1 LSGECARMKTDFLVI
16 GSGVSG
22 LNYALKAAEYGE
34 VGIVTKKKVM
44 ESNTNL
50 AQGGIAAAIDAA
62 DSFEQH
68 IQDTLVAGDG
78 LCNEEVVRL
87 VVEEAPKKIEELTN
101 LGVGFNREGGRLS
114 LGREGGHS
122 ARRVVFVGDKTG
134 QAVEQ
139 SLVSNLRNHPRI
151 HIFEGYFAVDLI
163 TGQDQC
169 YGAYCLNDHE
179 NEFEAF
185 YAKVTVLATGGL
197 GQVYE
202 VTSNPDIATGDGIG
216 MAYRAYSEIE
226 DMEFIQFHPT
236 TFDKGGAEHFLV
248 SEAVRGEEGI
258 LRNHKGEAF
267 MEKYH
272 KMKDLAPRD
281 VVTRAL
287 VAELE
292 KGPVFID
299 LRTKSRRFLEERFPT
314 IYSRLLE
321 YGIAMEKDLIPVTP
335 AAHYACGGVKTDI
348 DGRTNINGLYAIGEV
363 SCTGLDGANRLASN
377 SLLGC
382 LVFSSR
388 AVEASAKDVLKRKI
402 VGKERPQLKRS
413 ENGELEE
420 ELRRRLRSLMWRRVG
435 IIREGEGLQ
444 EALAELRQINS
455 ETERLARSGL
465 NERSIE
471 QRNMVTVGELI
482 ARAAFTRKESRG
494 THYRR
499 DYPRRDDLNWRRH
512 IILRRDFS
520 DMVAV
525 TRTDVPLGRR
535 KAGN

>member
-1 LSGECARMKTDFLVI
+1 MKTDFLVI

-34 VGIVTKKKVM
+34 VSIVTKKKVV

-68 IQDTLVAGDG
+68 EQDTLTAGDG
-78 LCNEEVVRL
+78 LCDEEVVRL
-87 VVEEAPKKIEELTN
+87 VVEEAPKKIDELID
-101 LGVGFNREGGRLS
+101 LGVDFNREGGRLS

-122 ARRVVFVGDKTG
+122 MRRVAFVGDKTG

-139 SLVSNLRNHPRI
+139 SLVSNVRNHPRI
-151 HIFEGYFAVDLI
+151 QIFEGYFAVDLI
-163 TGQDQC
+163 TGEDRC
-169 YGAYCLNDHE
+169 YGAYCLNHHK

-185 YAKVTVLATGGL
+185 FAKVTVLATGGL

-216 MAYRAYSEIE
+216 MAYRAYAEIR

-236 TFDKGGAEHFLV
+236 TFGKEGAEHFLV

-258 LRNHKGEAF
+258 LRYCKGEAF

-292 KGPVFID
+292 EGPVFLD
-299 LRTKSRRFLEERFPT
+299 LRTKSRKFLEERFPT
-314 IYSRLLE
+314 IYSWLLE

-348 DGRTNINGLYAIGEV
+348 DGRTTINGLYAIGEV

-388 AVEASAKDVLKRKI
+388 AVESSASDARKKTI
-402 VGKERPQLKRS
+402 VEKERPQLKLS
-413 ENGELEE
+413 EKGEQEE
-420 ELRRRLRSLMWRRVG
+420 ELRRRLQSLMWRKVG
-435 IIREGEGLQ
+435 IIRDGEELQ
-444 EALAELRQINS
+444 EALGELREIS
-455 ETERLARSGL
+455 RETERLVRNGL
-465 NERSIE
+465 NEQSIE
-471 QRNMVTVGELI
+471 LRNMVIVGELI
-482 ARAAFTRKESRG
+482 AKAASTRRESRG

-499 DYPRRDDLNWRRH
+499 DYPRKDDLKWRRH
-512 IILRRDFS
+512 ITLRRGSS
-520 DMVAV
+520 DDI
-525 TRTDVPLGRR
+525 TIT
-535 KAGN
+535 